1 MAGLKLTGLML
12 TGIYSGCGIT
22 MNVLQM
28 NQSESIL
35 SSKFSTFFRNINW
48 LSQMIIKYW
57 IGNMNLIVLRV
68 KDRFLL

>member
-12 TGIYSGCGIT
+12 TGIDSGCGIT

-48 LSQMIIKYW
+48 LSQIIIKYW
-57 IGNMNLIVLRV
+57 IGNMNLIVSRV
-68 KDRFLL
+68 KDGFLL

>member
-1 MAGLKLTGLML
+1 ML

>member
-12 TGIYSGCGIT
+12 TGIDSGCGIT